1 MSENIK
7 KNEEMEKYE
16 KETGRKAIWRGEIT
30 KGFEKWKEGEKDYY
44 SGKKRISVYITGETE
59 RKWLEFIE
67 EQDISSL
74 SKLIR
79 QGINYYIEKKSDL
92 IERNLPKF
100 THVLKERLT
109 TIKGNLQLIIE
120 NYSTDL
126 NDNILMIIN
135 NLLDETKLFENEF
148 IVKLD
153 EKVSRP
159 AQYDV
164 LLIDDSISTVNLIE
178 TYFNTKGYEIKS
190 FYTGLKGLEELSF
203 NVPKLILL
211 DIILP
216 DISGFEICK
225 QIKSNKKLEKIP
237 IIYITAVPGPR
248 VEEKIE
254 ETKADGYILKPF
266 DLMDLDILFEYL

>member
-16 KETGRKAIWRGEIT
+16 EKTGRKAIWRGEIT

-79 QGINYYIEKKSDL
+79 QGINYYIEKMSDL
-92 IERNLPKF
+92 IERNVPKF
-100 THVLKERLT
+100 THELKERLT

-126 NDNILMIIN
+126 NDDILMIIN
-135 NLLDETKLFENEF
+135 NLLDEIKLFENEF
-148 IVKLD
+148 IFKLD
-153 EKVSRP
+153 EKVSKP

-164 LLIDDSISTVNLIE
+164 LLIEDSISTVNLIE
-178 TYFNTKGYEIKS
+178 NYFNTKGYEIKS

-248 VEEKIE
+248 VEEKLK
-254 ETKADGYILKPF
+254 ETNADGYILKPF
-266 DLMDLDILFEYL
+266 DLTDLDILFEYL